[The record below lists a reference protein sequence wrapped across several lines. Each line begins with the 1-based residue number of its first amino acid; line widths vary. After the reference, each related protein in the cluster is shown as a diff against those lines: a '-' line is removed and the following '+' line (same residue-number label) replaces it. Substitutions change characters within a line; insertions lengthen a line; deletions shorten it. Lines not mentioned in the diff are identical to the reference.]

1 MSRVPPLVI
10 FPAGL
15 ARASDEA
22 SLMTIHLRADR
33 AVFRFSGPDAHR
45 LLNDV
50 VTGEIPS
57 TGNGDGEP
65 AAAWALLSPQGKILA
80 EGLAGHAED
89 ALWLDVH
96 QSVADD
102 FFKRMKL
109 YRLRAQV
116 VMDDLRETHRVG
128 FAQAVQPTGIRHTDR
143 LGPIGLGWRAIA
155 PVEATGDWVQ
165 DDAFYQRQRI
175 DTGIVHQG
183 NDFPAN
189 EAFAHDIGMDILD
202 GIDFAKG
209 CYVGQEVVSRMKH
222 RGTARR
228 RPVIISG
235 IDAPA
240 GTPVMAGDREAGTI
254 GQVVDGRAVAIVRLD
269 RITDPA
275 AVTVGG
281 KPVQIGL
288 PVWANYRLGDSVA
301 EDE

>member
-1 MSRVPPLVI
+1 
-10 FPAGL
+10 
-15 ARASDEA
+15 
-22 SLMTIHLRADR
+22 MTIHLRADR
-33 AVFRFSGPDAHR
+33 ALFRFSGPDAHR

-57 TGNGDGEP
+57 EGNGEGEP
-65 AAAWALLSPQGKILA
+65 ASAWALLSPQGKILA
-80 EGLAGHAED
+80 EGLAGHAAN

-102 FFKRMKL
+102 FFKRMKM

-116 VMDDLRETHRVG
+116 VIDDLRETHRVG
-128 FAQAVQPTGIRHTDR
+128 FVQDAEPDGIRHTDR
-143 LGPIGLGWRAIA
+143 MGPIDMGWRAIA
-155 PVEATGDWVQ
+155 PTEATGGWVQ
-165 DDAFYQRQRI
+165 DDAFYQGERI
-175 DTGIVHQG
+175 ACGIPHQG

-189 EAFAHDIGMDILD
+189 DAFAHDIGMDLLD

-228 RPVIISG
+228 RPVIVSG
-235 IDAPA
+235 IEGGA
-240 GTPVMAGDREAGTI
+240 GQAVMANGREAGTV

-275 AVTVGG
+275 AVTVVG
-281 KPVQIGL
+281 KPVHIEL
-288 PVWANYRLGDSVA
+288 PAWANYRLGDAVA

>member
-1 MSRVPPLVI
+1 
-10 FPAGL
+10 
-15 ARASDEA
+15 
-22 SLMTIHLRADR
+22 MTIHLRADR
-33 AVFRFSGPDAHR
+33 ALFRFSGPDAHR

-57 TGNGDGEP
+57 AGKGDGEP
-65 AAAWALLSPQGKILA
+65 AAAWALLSPQGKVLA
-80 EGLAGHAED
+80 EGLAGRAED

-102 FFKRMKL
+102 FFKRMKM
-109 YRLRAQV
+109 YRLRAKV
-116 VMDDLRETHRVG
+116 EIDDLRETHRVG
-128 FAQAVQPTGIRHTDR
+128 FAQAVEPKGIRHTDR
-143 LGPIGLGWRAIA
+143 LGPIDIGWRVIA

-165 DDAFYQRQRI
+165 NDDFYQSNRI
-175 DTGIVHQG
+175 DMGLAHQG

-189 EAFAHDIGMDILD
+189 EAFAHDIGMDLLD

-228 RPVIISG
+228 RPVIVSG

-240 GTPVMAGDREAGTI
+240 GTPVMAGDREAGTV

-281 KPVQIGL
+281 KPVQIEL
-288 PVWANYRLGDSVA
+288 PVWANYRLGDAIA